1 MFFHF
6 TPPHPNFLT
15 PLFNS
20 AFVFVGFFF
29 LISGF
34 VLAYNYADRPTLPRR
49 AFYVARIARVYPTYL
64 LVLLLSIPF
73 LALEWHARNHYQ
85 FFRGLALT
93 PLALQGW
100 SPAIATFWNTVGWT
114 VPAEFTLYAVF
125 PFLLIFIAR
134 HADRIRTPGR
144 LVAAILCLWVVG
156 ILPHTAYYLF
166 NPDHLAAPANR
177 FTYAFWL
184 RGLKFSPPPYFCT
197 FTAGILL
204 CRLHA
209 LLPLTVFRRTLLAL
223 IGFAGVTLF
232 LIFAVDR
239 VPYILVHGSLLLPL
253 FSILIIGL
261 AGPNPIAGILAWRPI
276 VLLGETTFALY
287 LLHFNAFTLIHFWRL
302 PERLHVVRLDPWI
315 SYAFIML
322 LAFLISRFYEKP
334 ARRFLLSL
342 ISPKT

>member
-15 PLFNS
+15 PFFNS

-34 VLAYNYADRPTLPRR
+34 VLAYNYADRASLSRR
-49 AFYVARIARVYPTYL
+49 PFYVARIARVYPTYL
-64 LVLLLSIPF
+64 LVLFLSIPF
-73 LALEWHARNHYQ
+73 LELEWHARNHYQ
-85 FFRGLALT
+85 FFRGIVLT

-114 VPAEFTLYAVF
+114 VPAEFTLYAIF

-134 HADRIRTPGR
+134 HAHRIRTPGR
-144 LVAAILCLWVVG
+144 LVSAILALWVLG
-156 ILPHTAYYLF
+156 ILPHAAYYLF
-166 NPDHLAAPANR
+166 NPDHLPAPANR

-184 RGLKFSPPPYFCT
+184 RGLKFSPLPYLCT
-197 FTAGILL
+197 FTAGVLL

-209 LLPLTVFRRTLLAL
+209 MLPLSVLRRSLFAL
-223 IGFAGVTLF
+223 TGFSGVTLF

-253 FSILIIGL
+253 FSILILGL

-287 LLHFNAFTLIHFWRL
+287 LLHFNGFMLIHYWRL
-302 PERLHVVRLDPWI
+302 PERLHVTRLDPWI
-315 SYAFIML
+315 SYAAIML

-334 ARRFLLSL
+334 ARRLVLSL
-342 ISPKT
+342 ATPK